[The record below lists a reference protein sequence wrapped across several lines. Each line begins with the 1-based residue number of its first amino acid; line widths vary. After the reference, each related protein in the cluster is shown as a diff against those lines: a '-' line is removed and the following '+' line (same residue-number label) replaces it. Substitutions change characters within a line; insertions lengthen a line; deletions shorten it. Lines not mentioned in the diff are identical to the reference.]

1 MCIKQSEIFDHYYDK
16 YGKGLKKITQTAGKI
31 NPKIWQDPKEKKAKK
46 GKK

>member
-1 MCIKQSEIFDHYYDK
+1 MCIKQSEIFDAYYDK